1 MHCASRCLAHARM
14 VNVRSKHEGGAP
26 KSPGWYPDTELP
38 DALQYWDGDR
48 WTGQR
53 SSRIPIV
60 KSPSRR
66 VIDTIGWVVASA
78 VLLVGALALF
88 LIAQNSEAIAR
99 VKGTVVT
106 VAPAEDDQVE
116 VCLGDV
122 VDAGSTYGNTDD
134 RSSLCWSGELEGSE
148 PTIGACVVLQSE
160 GEASYLR
167 VERSE
172 GCR

>member
-1 MHCASRCLAHARM
+1 M
-14 VNVRSKHEGGAP
+14 NVRTEHEDEGP
-26 KSPGWYPDTELP
+26 KPPGWYDDTELP
-38 DALQYWDGDR
+38 EALRYWNGES
-48 WTGQR
+48 WTDQR

-60 KSPSRR
+60 KSPRRR
-66 VIDTIGWVVASA
+66 VIETLGWVVASA
-78 VLLVGALALF
+78 VLMAGAASLF

-99 VKGTVVT
+99 VKGTVVAIT
-106 VAPAEDDQVE
+106 PAEDDQVE
-116 VCLGDV
+116 VCLRDV

-134 RSSLCWSGELEGSE
+134 RSSICWSGELEGSE
-148 PTIGACVVLQSE
+148 PTIGVCVVLQSE